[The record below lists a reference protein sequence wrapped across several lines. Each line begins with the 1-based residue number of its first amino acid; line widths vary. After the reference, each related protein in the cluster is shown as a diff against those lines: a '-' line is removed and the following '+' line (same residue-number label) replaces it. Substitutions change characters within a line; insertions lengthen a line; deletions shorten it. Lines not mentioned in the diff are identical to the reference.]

1 MGGEEQEVVLAHVTT
16 TVEHIQLILETIQA
30 MARLSDESVLVLS
43 KNEEVILFPDL
54 EGPVIIDD
62 SGTIMGDARFSL
74 HWSDDRTA
82 EEVFLAVTNIDGL
95 DEDRLRE
102 AGLEPVQENPS
113 SDRPV
118 EFCNLPPS
126 EN

>member
-1 MGGEEQEVVLAHVTT
+1 MGNEEREVILAHVTT
-16 TVEHIQLILETIQA
+16 TVEHIQLILETVQA
-30 MARLSDESVLVLS
+30 MARLADESVLVLTRLS
-43 KNEEVILFPDL
+43 DVILFPDL

-62 SGTIMGDARFSL
+62 AGTIMGDARYVL
-74 HWSDDRTA
+74 RWQDDRSA
-82 EEVFLAVTNIDGL
+82 EEVFEAVAAL
-95 DEDRLRE
+95 ERADEDALRSLS
-102 AGLEPVQENPS
+102 LEPVHENPT

>member
-1 MGGEEQEVVLAHVTT
+1 MGNEEREVILAHVTT

-30 MARLSDESVLVLS
+30 MARLGDESVLVLTRTQD
-43 KNEEVILFPDL
+43 VILFPDL

-62 SGTIMGDARFSL
+62 AGTIMGDARYAL
-74 HWSDDRTA
+74 KWSDDRTA
-82 EEVFLAVTNIDGL
+82 EEVFEAVAALERPEEKALRALDID
-95 DEDRLRE
+95 
-102 AGLEPVQENPS
+102 PVHENPS
-113 SDRPV
+113 ADRPV

>member
-1 MGGEEQEVVLAHVTT
+1 MSNEEREVILAHVTT

-30 MARLSDESVLVLS
+30 MARLTDESVLVLTRAGD
-43 KNEEVILFPDL
+43 VILFPDL

-62 SGTIMGDARFSL
+62 AGTIMGDARFAL
-74 HWSDDRTA
+74 RWQDDRTPD
-82 EEVFLAVTNIDGL
+82 EVFEAV
-95 DEDRLRE
+95 
-102 AGLEPVQENPS
+102 AGLEQPDEDGVRSLGIEPIHENPT